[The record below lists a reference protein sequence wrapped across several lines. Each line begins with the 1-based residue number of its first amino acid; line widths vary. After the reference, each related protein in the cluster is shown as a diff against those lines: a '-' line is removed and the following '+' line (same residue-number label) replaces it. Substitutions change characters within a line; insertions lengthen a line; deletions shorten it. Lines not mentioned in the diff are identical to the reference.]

1 MLVVREYIEADHLN
15 GVKAC
20 LVELQDF
27 ERAFNPRMPTGEEI
41 VEFYLPAMM
50 LRCTQCDGAVL
61 VAELDNEV
69 AGYITVL
76 SKVRSEDLEDGDYE
90 YGLIFDLIVL
100 SEYRQQGV
108 GKKLL
113 QAGEAYARAKEVK
126 WLKVGVLADNN
137 IANDLYESAGFKSLY
152 VEREKVL

>member
-1 MLVVREYIEADHLN
+1 
-15 GVKAC
+15 
-20 LVELQDF
+20 
-27 ERAFNPRMPTGEEI
+27 
-41 VEFYLPAMM
+41 
-50 LRCTQCDGAVL
+50 VL

-100 SEYRQQGV
+100 SEYREQGV

>member
-1 MLVVREYIEADHLN
+1 MVREYDEAAHLD

-20 LVELQDF
+20 LVELQNF
-27 ERAFNPRMPTGEEI
+27 ERALNPRMPTGEEI
-41 VEFYLPAMM
+41 VEFYMPAMM

-69 AGYITVL
+69 AGYTTVL

-90 YGLIFDLIVL
+90 YGLIFDLVVL
-100 SEYRQQGV
+100 SEYRQKGI

-113 QAGEAYARAKEVK
+113 QAAEAYARSKDVK
-126 WLKVGVLADNN
+126 WLKIGVLAGNDV
-137 IANDLYESAGFKSLY
+137 ANDFYESEGFKSMY